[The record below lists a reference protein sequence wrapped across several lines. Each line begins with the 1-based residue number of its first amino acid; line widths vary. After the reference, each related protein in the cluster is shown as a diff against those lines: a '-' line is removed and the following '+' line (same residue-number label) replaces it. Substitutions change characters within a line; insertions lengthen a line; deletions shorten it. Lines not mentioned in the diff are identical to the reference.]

1 MKILVLNTGSSS
13 AKYQLIDMN
22 GESVLAKG
30 LVERIGLEEGVLI
43 HKPIDGDEYR
53 HTCSIPD
60 HEEAINLMLE
70 ALLHPEHG
78 VLKDKS
84 EIDAVGHRVVHGG
97 EKFSGTV
104 AINKEV
110 IDKME
115 EVVEL
120 APLHNPANLRGI
132 YAMQK
137 LMPDVLQCGV
147 FDTAFHHTIPEHA
160 YMYGLPYSLYE
171 KYKIRRYGFHGT
183 SHKFVSQKACDWLG
197 VDISKVNIISCH
209 LGNGS
214 SIAAIEG
221 GKSIDTSMGLTPV
234 EGLIMGTRGGDIDL
248 GAILYLM
255 AKEDMGCDDINM
267 LINKKSGMLGISGV
281 SSDMRDI
288 EKAANEGNKRA
299 QLALD
304 MFAYRVKKYI
314 GAYAAALGRVD
325 MIIFTGGIGENDM
338 ATRERICSNL
348 GFLGIEFDKEKNK
361 VRGKDAIISSDK
373 SVAKLMVVTTT
384 EELLIARE
392 TLRMSNGN

>member
-1 MKILVLNTGSSS
+1 MNILVLNTGSSS
-13 AKYQLIDMN
+13 AKYQLIDMRD
-22 GESVLAKG
+22 ETVLAKG
-30 LVERIGLEEGVLI
+30 LIERIGLNDGVLT
-43 HKPIDGDEYR
+43 HKPIGKDDYKITR
-53 HTCSIPD
+53 DIPN
-60 HEEAINLMLE
+60 HEVAINLMLE

-78 VLKDKS
+78 VIKDKS
-84 EIDAVGHRVVHGG
+84 EIEAVGHRVVHGG

-104 AINKEV
+104 TINQEV
-110 IDKME
+110 IDMME
-115 EVVEL
+115 ECVDL

-160 YMYGLPYSLYE
+160 YLYGLPYSFYE

-197 VDISKVNIISCH
+197 VDISKVNIITCH

-214 SIAAIEG
+214 SIAAIRG

-234 EGLIMGTRGGDIDL
+234 EGLIMGTRCGDIDL
-248 GAILYLM
+248 GAIMYLM
-255 AKEDMGCDDINM
+255 AKEDLGCDDINS
-267 LINKKSGMLGISGV
+267 LINKQSGMLGISGV

-288 EKAANEGNKRA
+288 EKAAEEGNERA

-314 GAYAAALGRVD
+314 GSYAAALGRVD
-325 MIIFTGGIGENDM
+325 MIIFTGGIGENDL
-338 ATRERICSNL
+338 ATRERVCSDL
-348 GFLGIEFDKEKNK
+348 GFLGIVFDKEKNK
-361 VRGKDAIISSDK
+361 VRGKDAIISSDTSITK
-373 SVAKLMVVTTT
+373 VMVITTN

-392 TLRMSNGN
+392 TLRLAND